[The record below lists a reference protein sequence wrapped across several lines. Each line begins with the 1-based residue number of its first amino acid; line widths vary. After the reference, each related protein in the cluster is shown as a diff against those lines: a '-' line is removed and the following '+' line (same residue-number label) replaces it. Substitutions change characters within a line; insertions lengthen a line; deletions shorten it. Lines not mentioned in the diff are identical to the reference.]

1 MITQDEVLST
11 QKLKKL
17 NAMQKSLQTFQ
28 ELRQYTWKIFFTPS
42 PLIEGSF
49 RESLIRC
56 GKPTCHCQNQPAHL
70 VSRLSHWE
78 QGKLKNKVVRVADR
92 QRIKFLSDNYKEH
105 KQALNQLLKVNKK
118 EYQFLKNAINLKSI
132 SYE

>member
-1 MITQDEVLST
+1 MITQEEAMST

-17 NAMQKSLQTFQ
+17 NTMQRSLQAFQ
-28 ELRQYTWKIFFTPS
+28 EQRQHAWKIFFTPS

-70 VSRLSHWE
+70 VSRISHWE

-92 QRIKFLSDNYKEH
+92 QRIKSLSDSYKEH
-105 KQALNQLLKVNKK
+105 KHLLNQLIKLNKK
-118 EYQFLKNAINLKSI
+118 ECQLLKNAINLKAI

>member
-1 MITQDEVLST
+1 MITQEEVLST

-17 NAMQKSLQTFQ
+17 NAMQQSLQNFHEQ
-28 ELRQYTWKIFFTPS
+28 RQQAWKMFFTPS
-42 PLIEGSF
+42 PLIEGSY
-49 RESLIRC
+49 RESFIRC

-78 QGKLKNKVVRVADR
+78 QRKLKNKVVRVADR
-92 QRIKFLSDNYKEH
+92 QRIKSLSDSYKEH
-105 KQALNQLLKVNKK
+105 KHVLNQLVRLNKK
-118 EYQFLKNAINLKSI
+118 ECQILKNVINLKSI